1 MPASAPV
8 VPEEERDSLGT
19 GLLIGGIVGS
29 VAGIALGLPGIL
41 AILWIPMMVYGS
53 IRMLGASAAMT
64 GWGIF
69 GLILYCLF
77 PFLWLVR
84 LSMDPAANGKVLP
97 STFSL
102 ANYGAVLDNDEF
114 VRAFFNSII
123 VAGSATA
130 IAMLIGG
137 AAAYALGRL
146 PVPGKQ
152 YIMFAVLAVA
162 MFPGI
167 SIVGP
172 IFELWRTIGLFD
184 TKTGL
189 VLPNVTFALPMSI
202 WIMSSFF
209 RELPRDLEH
218 AAYMDGATP
227 FQAFRKV
234 MLPLAAPGVFTSAIL
249 VFINTWNEFLMAVS
263 LSATDNSITIPAA
276 ISFFQGENT
285 LEIPVGPISAA
296 SVMVMLPL
304 VAMVLVFQR
313 RIVAGLTAG
322 GVKG

>member
-1 MPASAPV
+1 MTAVASFSNKIPSQGV
-8 VPEEERDSLGT
+8 SQSSSQPTNGFWQRTKDLPWSY
-19 GLLIGGIVGS
+19 
-29 VAGIALGLPGIL
+29 AGIAIL
-41 AILWIPMMVYGS
+41 VA
-53 IRMLGASAAMT
+53 
-64 GWGIF
+64 
-69 GLILYCLF
+69 YCLF

-84 LSMDPAANGKVLP
+84 LSMDPTATGSILP
-97 STFSL
+97 SQFTL
-102 ANYGAVLDNDEF
+102 ENYWQVFQSEEF
-114 VRAFFNSII
+114 IRGFINSVI
-123 VAGSATA
+123 VSGSATA
-130 IAMLIGG
+130 VAMLIGG

-152 YIMFAVLAVA
+152 YVLFAVLSVS

-172 IFELWRTIGLFD
+172 LYDLWRKLGLFD
-184 TKTGL
+184 TLPGL
-189 VLPNVTFALPMSI
+189 IIPNVTFSLPMAI

-227 FQAFRKV
+227 FQAFRMV

-249 VFINTWNEFLMAVS
+249 VFINTWNEFLFAIS
-263 LSATDNSITIPAA
+263 LTATSKSQTVPAA
-276 ISFFQGENT
+276 INFFQGKNT
-285 LEIPVGPISAA
+285 MEIPVGQISAA
-296 SVMVMLPL
+296 SVVVMLPL
-304 VAMVLVFQR
+304 VAMILLFQK

>member
-1 MPASAPV
+1 MTAATAGTYAAPMPTYAPAASNPTFWQRV
-8 VPEEERDSLGT
+8 KDLPWTWV
-19 GLLIGGIVGS
+19 GIT
-29 VAGIALGLPGIL
+29 
-41 AILWIPMMVYGS
+41 
-53 IRMLGASAAMT
+53 MLV
-64 GWGIF
+64 
-69 GLILYCLF
+69 LYCLF

-84 LSMDPAANGKVLP
+84 LSMDPTASGSLLP
-97 STFSL
+97 STITFENYAAVFRNDDFL
-102 ANYGAVLDNDEF
+102 A
-114 VRAFFNSII
+114 AFFNSVI
-123 VAGSATA
+123 VSGSATA
-130 IAMLIGG
+130 IAMAIGG
-137 AAAYALGRL
+137 SAAYALGRL

-152 YIMFAVLAVA
+152 YILFVVLGVS

-167 SIVGP
+167 SIIGP
-172 IFELWRTIGLFD
+172 IFEMWRSIGLYD

-189 VLPNVTFALPMSI
+189 ILPNVTFALPMAI

-249 VFINTWNEFLMAVS
+249 VFIATWNEFLFAMS
-263 LSATDNSITIPAA
+263 LSATTRSQTIPAA
-276 ISFFQGENT
+276 ISSFQGENT
-285 LEIPVGPISAA
+285 MEIPVGTISAA
-296 SVMVMLPL
+296 SVVVMLPL
-304 VAMVLVFQR
+304 IAMVLVFQR

>member
-1 MPASAPV
+1 MTAAAAPRPGGFALPTPSAPTV
-8 VPEEERDSLGT
+8 HRGNPSFLARVRDLGIWT
-19 GLLIGGIVGS
+19 PFGIGVLI
-29 VAGIALGLPGIL
+29 A
-41 AILWIPMMVYGS
+41 
-53 IRMLGASAAMT
+53 
-64 GWGIF
+64 
-69 GLILYCLF
+69 YCLF

-84 LSMDPAANGKVLP
+84 LSMDPAANGAFFP
-97 STFSL
+97 SKFSL
-102 ANYGAVLDNDEF
+102 DNYASVLKNGEF
-114 VRAFFNSII
+114 MHAFLNSVII
-123 VAGSATA
+123 AGSATVV
-130 IAMLIGG
+130 AMAIGG

-152 YIMFAVLAVA
+152 YIMFGVLAVS

-172 IFELWRTIGLFD
+172 IFELWRTLGLYD

-189 VLPNVTFALPMSI
+189 VIPNVTFALPMGI

-209 RELPRDLEH
+209 RDLPRDLEH

-249 VFINTWNEFLMAVS
+249 VFINTWNEFLLGNS
-263 LSATDNSITIPAA
+263 LSATTHSMPVTAA
-276 ISFFQGENT
+276 ISNFQGENT

>member
-1 MPASAPV
+1 MTAATVNSPQSVPIPTYAAPTAPAQTYVEGKRSFFQGVLDQPWTA
-8 VPEEERDSLGT
+8 
-19 GLLIGGIVGS
+19 GGIVVL
-29 VAGIALGLPGIL
+29 VA
-41 AILWIPMMVYGS
+41 
-53 IRMLGASAAMT
+53 
-64 GWGIF
+64 
-69 GLILYCLF
+69 YCLF
-77 PFLWLVR
+77 PFMWLVR
-84 LSMDPAANGKVLP
+84 LSMDPAATGKLLP
-97 STFSL
+97 TTFTL
-102 ANYGAVLDNDEF
+102 KNYVSVFHNSEF
-114 VRAFFNSII
+114 LHAFVNSVI

-130 IAMLIGG
+130 VAMAIGG

-152 YIMFAVLAVA
+152 YIMFAVLAVS

-172 IFELWRTIGLFD
+172 LFDLWRQIGLYD

-189 VLPNVTFALPMSI
+189 VIPNVTFALPMAI
-202 WIMSSFF
+202 WIMSGFF

-249 VFINTWNEFLMAVS
+249 VFINTWNEFLLANS
-263 LSATDNSITIPAA
+263 LTATTKSMTITTA
-276 ISFFQGENT
+276 ISNFQGENT

>member
-1 MPASAPV
+1 MPINSPV
-8 VPEEERDSLGT
+8 AIPQSPTSFWQRVRATFQDIPMSY
-19 GLLIGGIVGS
+19 V
-29 VAGIALGLPGIL
+29 GIAIL
-41 AILWIPMMVYGS
+41 VM
-53 IRMLGASAAMT
+53 
-64 GWGIF
+64 
-69 GLILYCLF
+69 YCVF

-84 LSMDPAANGKVLP
+84 LSMDPSASGSILP
-97 STFSL
+97 SSFNVDNYAAVIRNEDFL
-102 ANYGAVLDNDEF
+102 AGF
-114 VRAFFNSII
+114 MNSVI
-123 VAGSATA
+123 VAGTATA
-130 IAMLIGG
+130 IAMAVGG

-152 YIMFAVLAVA
+152 WILFIVLAVS

-167 SIVGP
+167 SIIGP
-172 IFELWRTIGLFD
+172 IFELWRTVGLFD
-184 TKTGL
+184 TRTGL
-189 VLPNVTFALPMSI
+189 IIPNVTFSLPMAI

-218 AAYMDGATP
+218 AAYIDGATP

-249 VFINTWNEFLMAVS
+249 VFIAVWNEFLFAIS
-263 LSATDNSITIPAA
+263 LTATNASRTVPAA
-276 ISFFQGENT
+276 ISSFQGENSM
-285 LEIPVGPISAA
+285 EIPVGPIAAA
-296 SVMVMLPL
+296 SVFVMLPL

>member
-1 MPASAPV
+1 MTAAAATGFGGLPVAPPAPAIPAPPKRTFFTAVAEQPWTSA
-8 VPEEERDSLGT
+8 
-19 GLLIGGIVGS
+19 GIV
-29 VAGIALGLPGIL
+29 V
-41 AILWIPMMVYGS
+41 
-53 IRMLGASAAMT
+53 
-64 GWGIF
+64 
-69 GLILYCLF
+69 LILYCLF

-84 LSMDPAANGKVLP
+84 LSMDPAANGKLLP
-97 STFSL
+97 STL
-102 ANYGAVLDNDEF
+102 NVDNYGAVFRNDEF
-114 VRAFFNSII
+114 IRAFFNSVII
-123 VAGSATA
+123 AGSATVV
-130 IAMLIGG
+130 AMAIGG

-152 YIMFAVLAVA
+152 YIMFAVLAVS

-167 SIVGP
+167 AIVGP
-172 IFELWRTIGLFD
+172 IYDLWRSIGLFD

-189 VLPNVTFALPMSI
+189 VIPNVTFSLPLAI

-249 VFINTWNEFLMAVS
+249 VFINTWNEFLMAIS
-263 LSATDNSITIPAA
+263 LSATTNSMPVTAA